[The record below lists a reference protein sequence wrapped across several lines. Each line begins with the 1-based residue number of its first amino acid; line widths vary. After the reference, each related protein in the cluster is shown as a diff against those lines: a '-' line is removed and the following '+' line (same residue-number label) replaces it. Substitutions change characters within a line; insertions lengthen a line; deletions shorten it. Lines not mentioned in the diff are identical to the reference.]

1 MAQPMTQVAALKFAG
16 SAPARLLCPTADV
29 RVADSTT
36 VLPWRHSKSTTPR
49 SVTGGWPCTGF
60 RSNVA
65 PPWRAEAPLPTA
77 TKLALAPLAT
87 SSHCL
92 CAFKYCR
99 RKLMYIFWL
108 AWLSP
113 GIEPRMP
120 TVFGSSAGSHTSIV
134 AHSSC
139 ELNSARSRSAG
150 FEVFVEPGVDADAG
164 AVASAASAVASASSA
179 ADRRDLAHAV
189 VATEGRCVLT
199 I

>member
-1 MAQPMTQVAALKFAG
+1 MAAQPITHVAALKLGG
-16 SAPARLLCPTADV
+16 SAPARLLCPTVDV

-36 VLPWRHSKSTTPR
+36 FLPRRHSKSTTPR
-49 SVTGGWPCTGF
+49 SVTGGWPATGF

-65 PPWRAEAPLPTA
+65 PPWRADAPLPTA
-77 TKLALAPLAT
+77 TKLELAPLAT

-92 CAFKYCR
+92 RAFMYCK

-108 AWLSP
+108 ARPSP

-120 TVFGSSAGSHTSIV
+120 IVFGSSAGSHTSIV

-139 ELNSARSRSAG
+139 ELKSARSLG
-150 FEVFVEPGVDADAG
+150 GLVVFAEPDVDADAG
-164 AVASAASAVASASSA
+164 GAAEVASAVNSASSA
-179 ADRRDLAHAV
+179 ADGMSFARTAK
-189 VATEGRCVLT
+189 T